1 MPHFLLWRFCKGCCF
16 RARRLLALLK
26 STAYRPLLI
35 APLAHKSA
43 VSARPMSDP
52 KASIPVG
59 FVPILSFGASLFQEA
74 INFLDLT
81 TLGVLLRRAP
91 KRYRDP
97 PFCPRTLQFCI
108 LCQWPSLSESSRP
121 ERNLWLRCL
130 CLSSTGTTGS
140 PKKRTFGSLPNAL
153 LRFPYPPLNDHVS
166 FRSVLSIATQTDLV
180 LWRLCRLRT
189 ISTASLRENNV
200 RILTKGSACPWN
212 LRFRILRQGPIFS
225 QKAPVLVGGIR
236 NFGFRAS
243 FRRAQGL

>member
-1 MPHFLLWRFCKGCCF
+1 MLFLSSKTSRPPDKHGLQTLANRSACSQKRGLCTAHVRSKSFHSRGIRTDSQLWRLSLSRSYQYSKSNNS
-16 RARRLLALLK
+16 RRLAKK
-26 STAYRPLLI
+26 SSKT
-35 APLAHKSA
+35 
-43 VSARPMSDP
+43 
-52 KASIPVG
+52 
-59 FVPILSFGASLFQEA
+59 LS
-74 INFLDLT
+74 
-81 TLGVLLRRAP
+81 R
-91 KRYRDP
+91 
-97 PFCPRTLQFCI
+97 
-108 LCQWPSLSESSRP
+108 PSLLPTHSPVLHPLPTTIIVRKLRP